1 MSRLAR
7 ELNAIHERLIAG
19 HPTAS
24 LKLFEAALDPL
35 IGFLRRSLRLTE
47 EDAYDRAVDAIMTHV
62 HKPGNFDA
70 SKSSLWTFLCLVAQ
84 RRAKDVSRMG
94 KSRGKLQEKYQA
106 GIEEWGVQTNNL
118 HEAVEIAKDADTIMR
133 LHGHTIAKNEVER
146 RVLDLLL
153 EQEKEVAVYAAA
165 MEIEAAQDAAVAVK
179 RVQDRIKLRLKKVRD
194 EL

>member
-7 ELNAIHERLIAG
+7 ELNAIHERLIG
-19 HPTAS
+19 GRPTAS
-24 LKLFEAALDPL
+24 LELFQAALDPL
-35 IGFLRRSLRLTE
+35 TRFLRRSLRLSD

-62 HKPGNFDA
+62 HKPATFDA

-84 RRAKDVSRMG
+84 RRAKDVSRKG
-94 KSRGKLQEKYQA
+94 KNRGKLQEKYKA
-106 GIEEWGVQTNNL
+106 GIEEWGVQANNL
-118 HEAVEIAKDADTIMR
+118 HEAVEIAKDAETIMR
-133 LHGHTIAKNEVER
+133 LHGHTVAKNEMER

-153 EQEKEVAVYAAA
+153 EEEKEVAVYAAA
-165 MEIEAAQDAAVAVK
+165 MEIAVEEDAAVAVK